1 LISKPLVLAKDV
13 QDGSSVY
20 KQGKQQPALPR

>member
-1 LISKPLVLAKDV
+1 VLAKDV